1 MKQIERERER
11 ERERG
16 FSLTR
21 VRGHTSIQQGVIS
34 PISSIKAYDGVGK
47 CDSVVKVPFTN
58 RVRAECI
65 YFEPSQVWITQS
77 KPITPTQIVLETSAT
92 NEYC

>member
-1 MKQIERERER
+1 MRERERER
-11 ERERG
+11 EREKDFHLRG
-16 FSLTR
+16 N
-21 VRGHTSIQQGVIS
+21 VWGHTSIQQGVIS
-34 PISSIKAYDGVGK
+34 SISRIKAYDGVGK

-77 KPITPTQIVLETSAT
+77 KPITPTQIILETSAT
-92 NEYC
+92 NEYY